1 MDQVVH
7 RERVVSE
14 FHLIS
19 DGTNMLFSHAE
30 FSPHENVTSWNA
42 QKSLQIQMENL
53 RNLISTRK
61 DE

>member
-1 MDQVVH
+1 MHQVVH